1 MQVTVRTFA
10 ALAEQLGQRTLPL
23 ELPPGATVHD
33 AWQALVRLHPAAAR
47 FQGRLLV
54 AVNLSYAPWQTRL
67 KEGDEVAFL
76 PPVSGGRD
84 GLAPDRPAPEE
95 WSGPDFEVVDTPLSA
110 DAVMG
115 KVVHPRAG
123 AVALFVGVVREYTG
137 ERRTVHLEYDAYRE
151 MAVREMDRIARE
163 AAARW
168 PGVRL
173 AMSHRVGTLAVGEAS
188 VIVAAA
194 APHRGEAFAAA
205 RYAIDRLKETVP
217 IWKKERW
224 EDGEEWVGPQ
234 TGP

>member
-1 MQVTVRTFA
+1 M
-10 ALAEQLGQRTLPL
+10 
-23 ELPPGATVHD
+23 
-33 AWQALVRLHPAAAR
+33 
-47 FQGRLLV
+47 
-54 AVNLSYAPWQTRL
+54 
-67 KEGDEVAFL
+67 
-76 PPVSGGRD
+76 
-84 GLAPDRPAPEE
+84 
-95 WSGPDFEVVDTPLSA
+95 
-110 DAVMG
+110 
-115 KVVHPRAG
+115 
-123 AVALFVGVVREYTG
+123 
-137 ERRTVHLEYDAYRE
+137 
-151 MAVREMDRIARE
+151 REMDRIARE